1 MKRLFVALTIEPE
14 KKLTNAY
21 CDLQKSLSTDKI
33 NWVKPDRF
41 HLTLKFIGKTPEWK
55 IPEIEE
61 ALKKSISDI
70 ATFDITVKNAGIFGS
85 RYNPRVIWFGISKN
99 STLNILANNVA
110 NNLDIIGIK
119 NDRQN
124 FVPHITIGRI
134 KNIFNKQHLSEKIGH
149 YSNEIFQTV
158 KVIKI
163 DLYESVLS
171 KAGPNYYLVNSFN
184 TTNKQATVNQ

>member
-14 KKLTNAY
+14 KKLIDAY
-21 CDLQKSLSTDKI
+21 NDLHKSLSSDKI

-41 HLTLKFIGKTPEWK
+41 HLTLKFIGETPDWK

-61 ALKKSISDI
+61 ALKKSISNISDFNI
-70 ATFDITVKNAGIFGS
+70 VVKSAGIFGS
-85 RYNPRVIWFGISKN
+85 RYNPRVIWLGISKN
-99 STLNILANNVA
+99 STLDTLAKNIAI
-110 NNLDIIGIK
+110 NLDIIGIK

-124 FVPHITIGRI
+124 FVPHITMGRI
-134 KNIFNKQHLSEKIGH
+134 KNIFNKQHLREKIGH
-149 YSNEIFQTV
+149 YNNEIFQTV
-158 KVIKI
+158 EIIKI

-184 TTNKQATVNQ
+184 TTNKQANNS